1 MCSFFKWNDEL
12 QVVFAIEISHWVE
25 NDEIETGRGANQIG
39 TLVIL
44 DGVLI
49 SFQFVVFYAC
59 ITISVL
65 EDLAV
70 KGSTFAQ

>member
-1 MCSFFKWNDEL
+1 MWILRLEGELIKLAHYRDLEIVDE
-12 QVVFAIEISHWVE
+12 
-25 NDEIETGRGANQIG
+25 
-39 TLVIL
+39 
-44 DGVLI
+44 VLI
-49 SFQFVVFYAC
+49 SIQFVVFYAC